1 MTALPASAFPASARD
16 NPFPSGASM
25 PTDLKPREVL
35 ALYPPHRDTIPSLLA
50 SRRSSDP
57 GRPLLLFEGRR
68 WSYAQIDDSSSAL
81 ARALVLRGVRKG
93 DRVGLVSLNSDVA
106 LLVFLATVK
115 AGAVFVPMNPGLAD
129 AELAYILGHSRS
141 TIVACQAA
149 DLERV
154 ERVTLSFDTPP
165 RLLPLDRIGAAAA
178 DVADVMARIDAFAD
192 QAGGVAL
199 PEPLPD
205 DPAVVIYTS
214 GTTGFPKGVVHS
226 QKNYVWAGEAF
237 VERMHLQPSDRL
249 LTVLPI
255 FHINALFYSWGG
267 ALAAGAAM
275 VTTPRFSAS
284 QLWRLAADSGAT
296 VFNILAALGNI
307 LANRPRS
314 EFDPAHRITR
324 IYGGPISA
332 DMMRVFQQDFHV
344 PILIEGYGMSEIP
357 GACNNPFEGPHKIG
371 SIGKPARHPRFD
383 DTFVELRVVDDDGRD
398 VPAGEMGELLVKTPI
413 VALRYLDDPEQ
424 TRAATRDGWFLTGD
438 YVRRDEDGYYHFV
451 ARKRDIIRRRGENI
465 SGAELDRILSEHPG
479 VLEAATIGVPAELGD
494 EEILAVLVPR
504 AEPPPPQ
511 EILDWCR
518 GRMAAMKIPRFLVF
532 VNALPHTS
540 SHRVEKY
547 RLKQDASLLARAFD
561 REDQRATAAAG

>member
-1 MTALPASAFPASARD
+1 MILPAPTRD
-16 NPFPSGASM
+16 ILFTWGAPM
-25 PTDLKPREVL
+25 PTELKPRDVL
-35 ALYPPHRDTIPSLLA
+35 NLYAPHGDTIPSLLA
-50 SRRSSDP
+50 SRRAHGPD
-57 GRPLLLFEGRR
+57 RPVLLFEGRT
-68 WSYAQIDDSSSAL
+68 WSYARIDDASSHL
-81 ARALVLRGVRKG
+81 ARALVLRGIRKG

-115 AGAVFVPMNPGLAD
+115 AGGVFVPMNPGLTD
-129 AELAYILGHSRS
+129 TELTYILKHSRP
-141 TIVACQAA
+141 TVVASQTA

-154 ERVTLSFDTPP
+154 ERITGGFDEVPW
-165 RLLPLDRIGAAAA
+165 LLPLDEIGAAAQSV
-178 DVADVMARIDAFAD
+178 DGVAAAVERY
-192 QAGGVAL
+192 AGGNGAIDL
-199 PEPLPD
+199 PEVLPD

-237 VERMHLQPSDRL
+237 VERMHLQPTDRL
-249 LTVLPI
+249 LTVLPF

-284 QLWRLAADSGAT
+284 RLWTLAAETGAT

-314 EFDPAHRITR
+314 EFDPNHRIAK

-332 DMMRVFQQDFHV
+332 EMMRVFQQDFHV
-344 PILIEGYGMSEIP
+344 PTLIEGYGMSEIP
-357 GACNNPFEGPHKIG
+357 GACNNPFEGPHKVG
-371 SIGKPARHPRFD
+371 SIGRPARHPRFD
-383 DTFVELRVVDDDGRD
+383 DTFVELRIVDDEGRD
-398 VPAGEMGELLVKTPI
+398 VPVGEMGELLVKTPI
-413 VALRYLDDPEQ
+413 MALHYLDDPEQ
-424 TRAATRDGWFLTGD
+424 TRAAMRDGWFSTGD
-438 YVRRDEDGYYHFV
+438 YVRRDGDGYYYFV

-479 VLEAATIGVPAELGD
+479 ILEAATIGVPSELG
-494 EEILAVLVPR
+494 EEDIMAVLVPR
-504 AEPPPPQ
+504 TDPPPA
-511 EILDWCR
+511 EAILEWCN
-518 GRMAAMKIPRFLVF
+518 GRMAAMKIPRFVVF

-547 RLKQDASLLARAFD
+547 RLKQDPSLLARAFD
-561 REDQRATAAAG
+561 RERRASASAL